1 MKRKPWTTAA
11 LAILTLALSGCG
23 KLPPTR
29 YYVLELGEVHS
40 SASSSSSRSA
50 AGAGGWEIGVRPFRV
65 DPPYDQDRIV
75 YRVGDDSLEI
85 GFYAYHRWAAP
96 LSRMLPDLV
105 AEGLAGADGVRSI
118 EPVMPGRD
126 YASYLH
132 GRLLALEE
140 IDRADDQL
148 VRVQLI
154 LRLASSDGAELWSE
168 TLSTEG
174 STRTEEVHRVVER
187 MSELLAEALAEARA
201 GLARALAEA
210 R

>member
-1 MKRKPWTTAA
+1 MKLKPRVACA
-11 LAILTLALSGCG
+11 FGILMLVVTGCG
-23 KLPPTR
+23 KLPQTH
-29 YYVLELGEVHS
+29 YYLLELRDVHS
-40 SASSSSSRSA
+40 SASSSF

-75 YRVGDDSLEI
+75 YRVGDGSPEI

-105 AEGLAGADGVRSI
+105 AEGLAGADGVGSI

-126 YASYLH
+126 YASYLQ

-148 VRVQLI
+148 VRIRLT
-154 LRLASSDGAELWSE
+154 LRLTSGDGDELWSE
-168 TLSTEG
+168 TLSAEG
-174 STRTEEVHRVVER
+174 SMRTEEVHVVVER

-201 GLARALAEA
+201 DLAEA
-210 R
+210 LTEAR